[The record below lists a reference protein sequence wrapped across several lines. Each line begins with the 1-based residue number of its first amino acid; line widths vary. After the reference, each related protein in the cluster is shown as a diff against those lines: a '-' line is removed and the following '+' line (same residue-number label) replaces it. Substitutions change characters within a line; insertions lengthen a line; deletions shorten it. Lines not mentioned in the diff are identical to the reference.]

1 MPNMLDAG
9 IKRVVNG
16 AIPHSPDGPPL
27 LGPVAGIPNF
37 WLCCGSSFGIAQGAG
52 CGKYL
57 AQWMVYGDSEINM
70 TGFDPR
76 RFGVFADRDFM
87 RAKGFQ
93 DYGLTYA
100 TPLPGEEFEAARE
113 CRLSPLYGK
122 LKNKGAIHT
131 QTFGWERPKWFS
143 INGREEDHSY
153 RRNATFDVVR
163 EECLAVRERV
173 GIIDLTGF
181 AKYDICGA
189 DAESFLNRVLANRM
203 PKRDGGIALA
213 HFLSRNGRILGEATV
228 TRVTS
233 EHFYLLSAASA
244 EMRDLD
250 HLTQQVES
258 GEQVTIHNTTDER
271 GVLALVGPKSRDVL
285 AKLTDAPLDNEN
297 FRWRSSQDV
306 EISGMKVRALRI
318 NYVGELGWELH
329 PKMED
334 LSALYDAVWGAG
346 QDQGMVDFGLYALN
360 SLRME
365 KAYRGWG
372 TELTNEV
379 TLLEADMA
387 RFFSRTKADFV
398 GKSATEEKA
407 DNTLKLVYFEVDATD
422 SDVRGGEPIFIDD
435 ACIGVTTSGGYGY
448 AVEKSLGF
456 GYVSPEHATPGS
468 AFQVGL
474 LDARYDARVLEDP
487 AYDATNNRLAS

>member
-1 MPNMLDAG
+1 M
-9 IKRVVNG
+9 
-16 AIPHSPDGPPL
+16 
-27 LGPVAGIPNF
+27 
-37 WLCCGSSFGIAQGAG
+37 
-52 CGKYL
+52 
-57 AQWMVYGDSEINM
+57 
-70 TGFDPR
+70 
-76 RFGVFADRDFM
+76 
-87 RAKGFQ
+87 
-93 DYGLTYA
+93 
-100 TPLPGEEFEAARE
+100 
-113 CRLSPLYGK
+113 
-122 LKNKGAIHT
+122 
-131 QTFGWERPKWFS
+131 
-143 INGREEDHSY
+143 
-153 RRNATFDVVR
+153 
-163 EECLAVRERV
+163 
-173 GIIDLTGF
+173 
-181 AKYDICGA
+181 
-189 DAESFLNRVLANRM
+189 
-203 PKRDGGIALA
+203 
-213 HFLSRNGRILGEATV
+213 
-228 TRVTS
+228 
-233 EHFYLLSAASA
+233 
-244 EMRDLD
+244 
-250 HLTQQVES
+250 
-258 GEQVTIHNTTDER
+258 
-271 GVLALVGPKSRDVL
+271 LALVGPKSRDVL

-297 FRWRSSQDV
+297 FRWRSSQDI

-398 GKSATEEKA
+398 GKFATEEKA
-407 DNTLKLVYFEVDATD
+407 DNTLKLVYFEVNAKD